1 MKKKIKIFLSVIF
14 IATVVVLGGSVLY
27 KNTSSIRKTIYINTV
42 LSQKSY
48 SYLPTEAKEY
58 IKEVYEETGEVILTE
73 KNKEENKLYLNP
85 QYVEYLTYSEE
96 EKDKLGEIPIS
107 MVIDYSTRDVAETI
121 NVPSSYDLRND
132 NNNNCR

>member
-73 KNKEENKLYLNP
+73 KNK
-85 QYVEYLTYSEE
+85 
-96 EKDKLGEIPIS
+96 
-107 MVIDYSTRDVAETI
+107 
-121 NVPSSYDLRND
+121 
-132 NNNNCR
+132 